1 LHDEEI
7 AWLEDYMRERPPH
20 TGTDKDR
27 KDDPYESD
35 RRGEHQYPDDAK
47 HDAERPSQRE
57 REELKERLEKRG

>member
-1 LHDEEI
+1 
-7 AWLEDYMRERPPH
+7 MRERPPQ

>member
-1 LHDEEI
+1 
-7 AWLEDYMRERPPH
+7 MRERPRH
-20 TGTDKDR
+20 TETDKDR
-27 KDDPYESD
+27 NESD